1 MWGCLFQLMIQRQE
15 TEQELT
21 KKLEKTESE
30 RQSLGDLLSAAQR
43 QLSSLQL
50 EKHDVEKSASRLE
63 KDKTALM
70 KTLDKVSIH

>member
-1 MWGCLFQLMIQRQE
+1 MIQRQE

>member
-1 MWGCLFQLMIQRQE
+1 MIQRQE

-30 RQSLGDLLSAAQR
+30 RQSLGDLLSAAQH